1 MPARW
6 ASEEYHVAGFE
17 DLIRKAIANHTDVGG
32 GAAGPEQRA
41 AIYDSS
47 RAALERMLAQNGSLD
62 DSAVQVQR
70 DRLNAAIETIE
81 ADHRSLQAEAVP
93 QRQSAPHP
101 LPPSMSRPER
111 LQPDVPSVSVNA
123 DQPRPPAAPE
133 GPAAGQVRPELAPNP
148 AMQQPVEPPSIA
160 VNPEQVRSASHDDL
174 GFSARRDP
182 APGSAPIDTHADAF
196 VTPVAER
203 PVAPQ
208 SDGFSAEPRDV
219 PPDYDGRALRKRR
232 PYAKMLAWVIIL
244 TGLGVAAWWLYSF
257 GTGLLNER
265 ADGSVPNPQQVTELG
280 PFRPDA
286 NDGSG
291 EADGEGPWL
300 TVFDPARDAGNIV
313 TGDRGTAELVTQD
326 GRQVALL
333 TSSDNTE
340 NGTILIRIPRGV
352 ATEIAGKAATFEV
365 VARGADGSG
374 QQIGIFCEFDALG
387 TCGRKRFEV
396 DEGQVSHIFD
406 VLTENADLP
415 AGREAY
421 LGFST
426 DLTDGTRGLEISGIR
441 VRAGS

>member
-1 MPARW
+1 M
-6 ASEEYHVAGFE
+6 AGFE
-17 DLIRKAIANHTDVGG
+17 DLIRKAIANHAGTGG
-32 GAAGPEQRA
+32 GEAGPEQRA

-62 DSAVQVQR
+62 ENAVQMQR

-81 ADHRSLQAEAVP
+81 ADHQPVQAQVP
-93 QRQSAPHP
+93 QPRQSAPHP
-101 LPPSMSRPER
+101 MPPSMSRPER
-111 LQPDVPSVSVNA
+111 LQPEVPSVSVDGEQPA
-123 DQPRPPAAPE
+123 DDLSSAPT
-133 GPAAGQVRPELAPNP
+133 PNP
-148 AMQQPVEPPSIA
+148 SMQQPVETPTIA

-182 APGSAPIDTHADAF
+182 APVERDDDAF
-196 VTPVAER
+196 PASA
-203 PVAPQ
+203 VAPHAADRASAAQ
-208 SDGFSAEPRDV
+208 SDGFAAEPRET

-244 TGLGVAAWWLYSF
+244 TGLGVALWWLYSF

-291 EADGEGPWL
+291 QAEGEGPWL

-313 TGDRGTAELVTQD
+313 AGDRGTAELIEQD
-326 GRQVALL
+326 GRQIALI
-333 TSSDNTE
+333 TSANNTE
-340 NGTILIRIPRGV
+340 NGTILIRIPRGI

-426 DLTDGTRGLEISGIR
+426 DLTDGQRGLEIAGIR